1 MIMSKEKKKKE
12 MVICPVGRF
21 FQDLEESMG
30 KESKFYEHLN
40 RSRVEFLRAI
50 RVLVDE
56 KIENL
61 EKRGARKG
69 KKKISKIKIE

>member
-1 MIMSKEKKKKE
+1 
-12 MVICPVGRF
+12 
-21 FQDLEESMG
+21 
-30 KESKFYEHLN
+30 
-40 RSRVEFLRAI
+40 VEFLRAI